1 MKKLWTILI
10 FIGLLIVTGCAAVI
24 IGAGAGAG
32 TYAYIDGALKR
43 AYAANYEKTHQ
54 VCMGIVNDLKQ
65 PVIEETT
72 DGVQTTI
79 KTERSDG
86 TPMTVKVTILDP
98 DRTEVSVRTGMVG
111 LWKKD
116 ISEQYH
122 KFVEERLMQK

>member
-1 MKKLWTILI
+1 MRKLWTILI
-10 FIGLLIVTGCAAVI
+10 FAGLLMITGCVAVI

-43 AYAANYEKTHQ
+43 AYAANYEKTYQ
-54 VCMGIVNDLKQ
+54 VCMGILNNLKQ
-65 PVIEETT
+65 PIIEETT

-86 TPMTVKVTILDP
+86 TPMTVKITILDP
-98 DRTEVSVRTGMVG
+98 ARTEVSVRTGMIG

>member
-1 MKKLWTILI
+1 
-10 FIGLLIVTGCAAVI
+10 
-24 IGAGAGAG
+24 
-32 TYAYIDGALKR
+32 
-43 AYAANYEKTHQ
+43 
-54 VCMGIVNDLKQ
+54 MGILNDLKQ

-111 LWKKD
+111 LWKRD

-122 KFVEERLMQK
+122 KFVEERLIKK